1 MPATPNLAN
10 NPAYQAAFQSNVHP
24 GLILYTPIETTEYHV
39 SRYIAAGAQEIY
51 SSCGATKELT
61 GKMYEA
67 VKRIC
72 DEAHQDKNLQGYMEI
87 NTLMDNLLY
96 RHQYPVD
103 EQCALRMGAI
113 LTFLGDE
120 NPDTVLEGY
129 TRRKISF
136 ALGDPITGLGSDPEL
151 YAFFL
156 SLGVLHTP
164 AYTNLL
170 TTLVGSDYLERRT
183 IALQSLLP
191 ARLIPNLSP
200 NG

>member
-1 MPATPNLAN
+1 MSINLAN
-10 NPAYQAAFQSNVHP
+10 NPAYQVAFKSSVHE
-24 GLILYTPIETTEYHV
+24 GLILYTPLETADYHV

-67 VKRIC
+67 MKQIC
-72 DEAHQDKNLQGYMEI
+72 DEAHRDKNLQGYMEL
-87 NTLMDNLLY
+87 NTLLDNLLY

-103 EQCALRMGAI
+103 ELCALRMGAL

-120 NPDTVLEGY
+120 NPDTVMEGY
-129 TRRKISF
+129 TRRKIAF
-136 ALGDPITGLGSDPEL
+136 ALGDPITGLNSDPEL

-156 SLGVLHTP
+156 SLGVVHTP

-170 TTLVGSDYLERRT
+170 TTLVDSDYLERRT
-183 IALQSLLP
+183 IALQGLLP
-191 ARLIPNLSP
+191 PRLIPNLSP
-200 NG
+200 SA